1 MSRLA
6 LISQTLLAGGTLI
19 ALTLVTSSQSIQS
32 AVDVDPTV
40 EFRMHARAQNGREAR
55 GSSKR
60 AFWRKC
66 WLIAAIASKAGRRSP
81 CSSSSVEAHNVS
93 VARWRAD
100 NEVEIQIAEE
110 AVCAG
115 KFPLQSTQ
123 RVVEQQDGFGGELRE
138 GSL

>member
-19 ALTLVTSSQSIQS
+19 ALTLVTSSQSIQF
-32 AVDVDPTV
+32 AVDVDPKSGFECMLEPRMVVKLGAQASGILAQVLVDRGDRVQSGQTV
-40 EFRMHARAQNGREAR
+40 AMLE
-55 GSSKR
+55 
-60 AFWRKC
+60 
-66 WLIAAIASKAGRRSP
+66 L
-81 CSSSSVEAHNVS
+81 SVEAHNVS

-110 AVCAG
+110 AAALENSR
-115 KFPLQSTQ
+115 FQSTQ